1 MRRMLEFS
9 FKFND
14 FLAFGLL
21 AKAMRA
27 IIPGVAHSPPTIEPS
42 LNFLSFN
49 FCFNSYVNALFI
61 FSISISIAKAE
72 LLKPNSDIK
81 PDRVIEIQLSGLQ
94 NNDLIYKDSGIE
106 QTWNFAHPN
115 NKKVTGPLD
124 KFKRMIKGDSYQMMI
139 NHLSHTITKLGSGEN
154 WAQFEVILLDKD
166 KIYHKFNWQVEKYE
180 TDGPLKDCWL
190 TTMVSSPI
198 PLGSSI

>member
-1 MRRMLEFS
+1 ML
-9 FKFND
+9 K
-14 FLAFGLL
+14 
-21 AKAMRA
+21 KIK
-27 IIPGVAHSPPTIEPS
+27 IILDI
-42 LNFLSFN
+42 F
-49 FCFNSYVNALFI
+49 FI
-61 FSISISIAKAE
+61 FFILTSISKAE
-72 LLKPNSDIK
+72 LLKPNSKIK
-81 PDRVIEIQLSGLQ
+81 PDKVIEIQLSGLQ
-94 NNDLIYKDSGIE
+94 NNDLIFKDSGIE
-106 QTWNFAHPN
+106 QTWNFAHPS

-124 KFKRMIKGDSYQMMI
+124 KFKSMIKGDSYQMML

-198 PLGSSI
+198 SLGSSI